1 MALKSD
7 NNPHIQTAYRIET
20 ERLVLRCWSPQDAP
34 VLRAALDVSDAHLR
48 PMIPFMK
55 DEPRSLQ
62 QTAQW
67 LREIRASFDLG
78 KMFRYAVFDAK
89 EESLLGE
96 NMLMA
101 RVGPGGLEIG
111 YWTHK
116 DAIGKGFANEA
127 TVAMIRVAFEIEK
140 AKRVEIMCAPEN
152 KVSAFIPARLGFTHE
167 ATLKKRAQD
176 SEGVYCDLMMWSL
189 FAADY
194 PSSPAAKS
202 TFRAFDCMGE
212 VINVTEIRA

>member
-20 ERLVLRCWSPQDAP
+20 DRLVLRCWSPQDAP

-101 RVGPGGLEIG
+101 RVGSGGLEIG

-116 DAIGKGFANEA
+116 DAIGKGFASEA
-127 TVAMIRVAFEIEK
+127 TAAMIWAAFEIEK
-140 AKRVEIMCAPEN
+140 TERVEILCAPDN
-152 KVSAFIPARLGFTHE
+152 KASAMIPARLSFTHE
-167 ATLKKRAQD
+167 ATLKKRGLD

-194 PSSPAAKS
+194 PSSPAS
-202 TFRAFDCMGE
+202 NITFKAFDCMGK
-212 VINVTEIRA
+212 VIKVTGTKK